1 MVQDFLHINPTA
13 LYREVCMKNRK
24 IKSIFK
30 WLTNRHKY
38 VKILEKYVK
47 GVEKNMNKEEL
58 LNLVESLNM
67 PRDEYYILGGGSLVM
82 FGIKDKTADL
92 DLCVSEELF
101 ARLKE
106 EYNLDEKDKNECGFY
121 HISDIIEVIPN
132 PKDEFTC
139 EEIEGYQVEELK
151 RILEFKKKR
160 NAPKDQ
166 PYIEKITKYLEE
178 HKN

>member
-1 MVQDFLHINPTA
+1 MDDFLLHSGDGDWVYPGC
-13 LYREVCMKNRK
+13 YRT
-24 IKSIFK
+24 IKPG
-30 WLTNRHKY
+30 H
-38 VKILEKYVK
+38 
-47 GVEKNMNKEEL
+47 
-58 LNLVESLNM
+58 
-67 PRDEYYILGGGSLVM
+67 
-82 FGIKDKTADL
+82 
-92 DLCVSEELF
+92 LCVSEELF

-106 EYNLDEKDKNECGFY
+106 EYNLDEKDKNKCGFY

>member
-1 MVQDFLHINPTA
+1 MIKIYN
-13 LYREVCMKNRK
+13 K

-38 VKILEKYVK
+38 TKILEKYVK

-67 PRDEYYILGGGSLVM
+67 PKDEYYILGGGSLVM

-106 EYNLDEKDKNECGFY
+106 GYNLDEKYKNECGF
-121 HISDIIEVIPN
+121 
-132 PKDEFTC
+132 
-139 EEIEGYQVEELK
+139 L
-151 RILEFKKKR
+151 
-160 NAPKDQ
+160 
-166 PYIEKITKYLEE
+166 
-178 HKN
+178 